1 MSRDTSHF
9 GGGLCEPE
17 FLIAGSRVSQGRQS
31 KPFLLKELKDDFPLG
46 PQVPVTAS
54 LPNSLIGM
62 SESHDSSRS
71 QGLNVKFTLVGWVQ
85 RT

>member
-1 MSRDTSHF
+1 MSHF
-9 GGGLCEPE
+9 GGSLCEPE
-17 FLIAGSRVSQGRQS
+17 FSIAGNRVSQGRQS
-31 KPFLLKELKDDFPLG
+31 KPFLFRELRELRDDFPLG

-71 QGLNVKFTLVGWVQ
+71 QGLNVKFTLLGWV
-85 RT
+85 RST

>member
-1 MSRDTSHF
+1 MSHF
-9 GGGLCEPE
+9 GGSLCEPE
-17 FLIAGSRVSQGRQS
+17 FSIAGNRVSRQS
-31 KPFLLKELKDDFPLG
+31 KPFLLRELRELRELRDDFPLG

-71 QGLNVKFTLVGWVQ
+71 QGLNVKFTLLGWV
-85 RT
+85 RST